1 MRHARYFLSF
11 VHIDNNWCT
20 VSFIIAT
27 VIINDVTKYVQP
39 KLRCALNY
47 VYTSERVRVAFAYY
61 VCIILLFM
69 GCGKIIALQP
79 CSELQAAVVIRN
91 LRAEQGVSAR
101 AVLSVVELDSFIR
114 MYSCKCIHFYL
125 L

>member
-1 MRHARYFLSF
+1 
-11 VHIDNNWCT
+11 
-20 VSFIIAT
+20 
-27 VIINDVTKYVQP
+27 
-39 KLRCALNY
+39 
-47 VYTSERVRVAFAYY
+47 
-61 VCIILLFM
+61 M

-79 CSELQAAVVIRN
+79 CSELQTAVVIRN